1 MEIRELEE
9 RTGIP
14 ARTIRYYEQ
23 AGVLPPPRRKANGY
37 RAYDTSDV
45 ERLRFVAGAR
55 RLDFSLD
62 DIAEILALRD
72 RREAPCRVVLDLLE
86 QKAEEI
92 ARRIEE
98 LKKLEAELRELNKL
112 GGTFP
117 LDDVDGKNCVCH
129 LVSTRAG

>member
-23 AGVLPPPRRKANGY
+23 ASVLPPPRRKPNGY
-37 RAYDTSDV
+37 RAYDAADV

-62 DIAEILALRD
+62 DIGEILALRD

-86 QKAEEI
+86 QKAAEI
-92 ARRIEE
+92 ARRIEDLE
-98 LKKLEAELRELNKL
+98 RLEAELRELRRL
-112 GGTFP
+112 GETFP